1 MELKHDQLKNVLT
14 KLDHLNN
21 INNLKKSHTWKI
33 QSMISINFMSS
44 KDTDEDRLMHS
55 ESDIIEILISDKEGK
70 IIEEFFQSLLSRYQ
84 VR

>member
-14 KLDHLNN
+14 KLYHLNN
-21 INNLKKSHTWKI
+21 INNLKKSHIWKI

-55 ESDIIEILISDKEGK
+55 ESDITEIMISDKEDK